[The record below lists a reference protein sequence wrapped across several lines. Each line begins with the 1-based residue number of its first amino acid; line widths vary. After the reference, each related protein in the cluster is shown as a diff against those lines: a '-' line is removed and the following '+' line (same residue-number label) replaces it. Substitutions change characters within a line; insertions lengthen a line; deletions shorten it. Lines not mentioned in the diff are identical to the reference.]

1 MATLKDIAIEAGVSL
16 ATVSRVLNDDPTLNV
31 KEETKHRILEIAEKL
46 EYKTSSARKLQT
58 GAVNQHHIL
67 AIYSYQQELEIND
80 PYYLA
85 IRHGIETQCEKLA
98 IELTNCYEHNGLPD
112 IKNVTGILIVGK
124 PTSALRAAASA
135 MAKTPFLL
143 LRVSKIPSTLKASAP
158 PVLTKPVEIC
168 ESPAS
173 GSFCAIRKIR

>member
-67 AIYSYQQELEIND
+67 QLPTGAGDQRSLLSGD
-80 PYYLA
+80 PP
-85 IRHGIETQCEKLA
+85 RH
-98 IELTNCYEHNGLPD
+98 
-112 IKNVTGILIVGK
+112 
-124 PTSALRAAASA
+124 
-135 MAKTPFLL
+135 
-143 LRVSKIPSTLKASAP
+143 
-158 PVLTKPVEIC
+158 
-168 ESPAS
+168 
-173 GSFCAIRKIR
+173 

>member
-67 AIYSYQQELEIND
+67 AIYSYRQELEIND

-112 IKNVTGILIVGK
+112 IKNVTGTLIVGK
-124 PTSALRAAASA
+124 THARPARRCQRIDRQYLFYRLSRTRQRLRCGGY
-135 MAKTPFLL
+135 
-143 LRVSKIPSTLKASAP
+143 R
-158 PVLTKPVEIC
+158 
-168 ESPAS
+168 S
-173 GSFCAIRKIR
+173 GTYQ

>member
-85 IRHGIETQCEKLA
+85 IRHGIETQCEKLG
-98 IELTNCYEHNGLPD
+98 IELTNCMN
-112 IKNVTGILIVGK
+112 T
-124 PTSALRAAASA
+124 AAYQ
-135 MAKTPFLL
+135 
-143 LRVSKIPSTLKASAP
+143 TLKTS
-158 PVLTKPVEIC
+158 PV
-168 ESPAS
+168 
-173 GSFCAIRKIR
+173 F

>member
-67 AIYSYQQELEIND
+67 AIYSYSRSWRSTILTIWRS
-80 PYYLA
+80 A
-85 IRHGIETQCEKLA
+85 TAFETQCEKA
-98 IELTNCYEHNGLPD
+98 GH
-112 IKNVTGILIVGK
+112 
-124 PTSALRAAASA
+124 RAHQ
-135 MAKTPFLL
+135 LL
-143 LRVSKIPSTLKASAP
+143 
-158 PVLTKPVEIC
+158 
-168 ESPAS
+168 
-173 GSFCAIRKIR
+173 

>member
-67 AIYSYQQELEIND
+67 AIYSYQQESWRSTILTIWRSATA
-80 PYYLA
+80 L
-85 IRHGIETQCEKLA
+85 KL
-98 IELTNCYEHNGLPD
+98 
-112 IKNVTGILIVGK
+112 
-124 PTSALRAAASA
+124 SAKSWRSN
-135 MAKTPFLL
+135 
-143 LRVSKIPSTLKASAP
+143 
-158 PVLTKPVEIC
+158 
-168 ESPAS
+168 
-173 GSFCAIRKIR
+173 